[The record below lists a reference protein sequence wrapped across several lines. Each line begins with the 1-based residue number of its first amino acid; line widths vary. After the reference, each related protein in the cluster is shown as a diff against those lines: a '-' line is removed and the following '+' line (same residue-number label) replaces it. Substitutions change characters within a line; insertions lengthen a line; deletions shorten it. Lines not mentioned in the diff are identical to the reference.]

1 MKTKNSGKS
10 NDQQHGASKDENC
23 SQEELLNLSLIHI

>member
-23 SQEELLNLSLIHI
+23 SQEELLKVE